1 MYFKQFFLGCL
12 AHASYLIADEQTKI
26 AAVVDPQRDIEQYLE
41 EAQQHGFSIKHVLL
55 THFHADFLAGHL
67 ELRDKLGAT
76 IYLGSR
82 AHTEYPAVGLH
93 EGEAITLGAVRIEA
107 METPGHTPESLC
119 FVVTDTTDDNAKPY
133 AVLTGDTLFVGD
145 VGRPDLLVSTGI
157 TSENLAG
164 RLYDSL
170 HEKLLKLPDE
180 TRVYPAHGAG
190 SACGKNIGKEKHST
204 IGQERRFNYALQIK
218 DKDEF
223 VRTLCSDQT
232 EAPRYFTYNAT
243 LNSKE
248 RGTLNEHLANALKP
262 LALKKV
268 LELQA
273 SGACILDSRNPNDF
287 AHCHLAGSIN
297 IGLGGNYASWAGT
310 VLDYEKEIVIVAA
323 PGKEAEAAMRLSRIG
338 YDNVIG
344 YLEGGADA
352 LADQPQCTARM
363 ERLTAQQL
371 AASLNSETPPLVLDV
386 RTDREWN
393 DKRLAGAM
401 HIPLN
406 QLLQRV
412 DEVPRNRKLVIHCLG
427 GYRSAIAASILAS
440 HGIEDLADML
450 GGISAWI
457 EASLPVESPPPSK
470 SGATTSCATSNATK

>member
-26 AAVVDPQRDIEQYLE
+26 AAVVDPQRDTDQYLE
-41 EAQQHGFSIKHVLL
+41 EAKAHGFTIKHVLL

-82 AHTEYPAVGLH
+82 GQTEYPSTGLH
-93 EGEAITLGAVRIEA
+93 EGEAVVLGNVRIEA
-107 METPGHTPESLC
+107 LETPGHTPESLC
-119 FVVTDTTDDNAKPY
+119 YVVTDTTGGNSQPH

-145 VGRPDLLVSTGI
+145 VGRPDLLVSAGI
-157 TSENLAG
+157 TSEVLAG
-164 RLYDSL
+164 LLYDSL

-180 TRVYPAHGAG
+180 TLVYPAHGAG
-190 SACGKNIGKEKHST
+190 SACGKNIGKETHST
-204 IGQERRFNYALQIK
+204 IGQQRRFNYALQIK

-223 VRTLCSDQT
+223 IRNLSSDQT
-232 EAPRYFTYNAT
+232 EAPRYFTYNAA
-243 LNSKE
+243 LNTKE
-248 RGTLNEHLANALKP
+248 RIVLDEHLASALKP
-262 LALKKV
+262 LALDKV

-273 SGACILDSRNPNDF
+273 AGACVLDSRNPNEF
-287 AHCHLAGSIN
+287 ARGHLAGSIN

-310 VLDYEKEIVIVAA
+310 ILDYSKEIVIVAT
-323 PGKEAEAAMRLSRIG
+323 PGKEAEAAIRLSRIG
-338 YDNVIG
+338 YDKVVG
-344 YLEGGADA
+344 FLQGGAA
-352 LADQPQCTARM
+352 SLNEAPQSTSKM

-371 AASLNSETPPLVLDV
+371 AADLNSATPPLVLDV

-393 DKRLAGAM
+393 DRHLAGAL

-412 DEVPRNRKLVIHCLG
+412 DEVPRNRRIVIHCLG

-440 HGIEDLADML
+440 HGLEDLADML

-457 EASLPVESPPPSK
+457 EASLPVVTPATAK
-470 SGATTSCATSNATK
+470 SDATSSCAAN